1 MTTKPTDDLEAVRGL
16 VDLLQAFSNEER
28 ERIIRWA
35 REKLGMTV
43 LATSVVTKP
52 GAPSDTAN
60 EPESASGKNVDIKSF
75 VSLKAPQS
83 DRQFAAVV
91 AYYYRF
97 EALASDKK
105 ESIDKKDLEHACR
118 LAGRHRIRYPIQTLN
133 NALLDGYLDKAER
146 GKYRINA
153 VGENLIAMVLPSN
166 EGSKKTSR
174 KAKPKNRGAKPR
186 KRKPRRS

>member
-52 GAPSDTAN
+52 GAPSDT
-60 EPESASGKNVDIKSF
+60 GKNVDIKSF